1 MTRQDRNGEPRGG
14 WFPEERMTLVE
25 AFASYT
31 IDAAYAG
38 HQEDF
43 IGSLEAGKKAD
54 FIILD
59 RDIFNVPTSEIWETQ
74 VSETWVNG
82 IRVTD

>member
-1 MTRQDRNGEPRGG
+1 MTRQDRNGEPRDG

-59 RDIFNVPTSEIWETQ
+59 RDIFNVPASEI
-74 VSETWVNG
+74 
-82 IRVTD
+82 